1 MAGCRLPGHEGPV
14 PKSLAECRR
23 LSQQGVAALDRGR
36 QQDAEALLA
45 KAVAACPADA
55 EARRHYAESLWRR
68 GARQEAIA
76 QLEES
81 GRLAGDDASLWTRLA
96 EMYLAAGQLE
106 LASKNA
112 ERAIDLDPR
121 LPGAW
126 AIRGGV
132 MRAAG
137 QPGEA
142 LTCYLRALGYAPKDR
157 AILLEV
163 AELYRQQNQPE
174 RSLQTLQ
181 CLADT
186 YSPGEEPGQVHHL
199 LGQAYVALG
208 RYDDAVESLSLA
220 VNARQAH
227 GRDVLPPRRGPVVG
241 GPSDGSGGDGA
252 ASPGPATAASAQP
265 RPARTHPT
273 RPAAAGNDRGSPI
286 FPPACATAW
295 NRGCPGIGTVGGDSC
310 RRFARL
316 HRCDRRLE
324 TPPTVRFRALIP
336 GPLLFQAV
344 AHQREFARC
353 GGRRV
358 TPPHARY
365 NRYFRSRDGAIPR
378 CRRRGVQSFQRVAA
392 LGIVRPRFSS

>member
-1 MAGCRLPGHEGPV
+1 MRYARSWIIVVSFAALPLVGCRLPGRDGPV
-14 PKSLAECRR
+14 PKSLADCRR

-45 KAVAACPADA
+45 KAVAACPTDA

-68 GARQEAIA
+68 GARPEAIA

-81 GRLAGDDASLWTRLA
+81 GRLASDDALLWTRLA
-96 EMYLAAGQLE
+96 EMHLAAGQLE

-132 MRAAG
+132 TRANG
-137 QPGEA
+137 RPGEA

-157 AILLEV
+157 SILWEV

-186 YSPGEEPGQVHHL
+186 YSPGDEPGQVHDL

-220 VNARQAH
+220 AARGKPTPEMLCRLGEAQLLA
-227 GRDVLPPRRGPVVG
+227 GRPTE
-241 GPSDGSGGDGA
+241 A
-252 ASPGPATAASAQP
+252 AAAAQRALAMQP
-265 RPARTHPT
+265 RHPPSLALLERIQLAQKPQGTIT
-273 RPAAAGNDRGSPI
+273 R
-286 FPPACATAW
+286 
-295 NRGCPGIGTVGGDSC
+295 
-310 RRFARL
+310 
-316 HRCDRRLE
+316 
-324 TPPTVRFRALIP
+324 
-336 GPLLFQAV
+336 
-344 AHQREFARC
+344 
-353 GGRRV
+353 
-358 TPPHARY
+358 
-365 NRYFRSRDGAIPR
+365 
-378 CRRRGVQSFQRVAA
+378 
-392 LGIVRPRFSS
+392 